1 MTPVAKQHVGASS
14 SSRSSQAGASS
25 YSSLNI
31 GAARGFTL
39 IELMVVLFLIA
50 LFSSLVIPRLPD
62 IGAGGPER
70 GARRIAG
77 TIKFLYNEAALSG
90 REHRLFFDL
99 DANALRPRTLN
110 NSNEIVAVKGLAEE
124 TKLPSGAKL
133 LDVAVAGQEKV
144 SSGVTT
150 LTISPTGWLPQTVI
164 HLESSDRQILT
175 IRLLSYT
182 GSAEVYEGYR
192 EF

>member
-1 MTPVAKQHVGASS
+1 MNAGAGQGASD
-14 SSRSSQAGASS
+14 
-25 YSSLNI
+25 
-31 GAARGFTL
+31 GFTL
-39 IELMVVLFLIA
+39 IELMVVIFLIA
-50 LFSSLVIPRLPD
+50 LFSALVIPRLPSID
-62 IGAGGPER
+62 AGGAER

-77 TIKFLYNEAALSG
+77 MTKYLYNEAALSG
-90 REHRLFFDL
+90 REHRLLFDL

-110 NSNEIVAVKGLAEE
+110 ASHEVVAVKGLAEE
-124 TKLPSGAKL
+124 NKLPSGVKL

-144 SSGVTT
+144 SSGETT
-150 LTISPTGWLPQTVI
+150 MSISPTGWLPQTII
-164 HLESSDRQILT
+164 HLESSNHQILT

>member
-1 MTPVAKQHVGASS
+1 MTPVAKQRVHLPPLQKGDFKT
-14 SSRSSQAGASS
+14 
-25 YSSLNI
+25 
-31 GAARGFTL
+31 RGFTL
-39 IELMVVLFLIA
+39 VELMVVLFLIA
-50 LFSSLVIPRLPD
+50 LFSALVIPRLPEID
-62 IGAGGPER
+62 AGGSER

-90 REHRLFFDL
+90 REHRLLFDL
-99 DANALRPRTLN
+99 DNNALRPLTLN
-110 NSNEIVAVKGLAEE
+110 ANREVVAVQGLAAES
-124 TKLPSGAKL
+124 KLPSGVRL
-133 LDVAVAGQEKV
+133 LAVAVAGQEKV

-150 LTISPTGWLPQTVI
+150 LSISPTGWLPQTVI
-164 HLESSDRQILT
+164 HLESADQKILT

>member
-1 MTPVAKQHVGASS
+1 MNVATGQRAS
-14 SSRSSQAGASS
+14 
-25 YSSLNI
+25 
-31 GAARGFTL
+31 RGFTL
-39 IELMVVLFLIA
+39 IELLVVIFLIA
-50 LFSSLVIPRLPD
+50 LFSALVIPRLPTID
-62 IGAGGPER
+62 AGGPER

-77 TIKFLYNEAALSG
+77 MTKFLYNEAALSG
-90 REHRLFFDL
+90 KEHRLLFDL

-110 NSNEIVAVKGLAEE
+110 ASRAVVAVKGLAEE
-124 TKLPSGAKL
+124 TKLPSGVKL

-144 SSGVTT
+144 TSGETT
-150 LTISPTGWLPQTVI
+150 MAISPTGWLPQTII
-164 HLESSDRQILT
+164 HLESANRQILT

>member
-1 MTPVAKQHVGASS
+1 MMK
-14 SSRSSQAGASS
+14 AGTGQGTS
-25 YSSLNI
+25 
-31 GAARGFTL
+31 RGFTL
-39 IELMVVLFLIA
+39 IELMVVIFLIA
-50 LFSSLVIPRLPD
+50 LFSALVIPRLPD
-62 IGAGGPER
+62 IDAGGPER

-77 TIKFLYNEAALSG
+77 TIKFLYNEAALTG
-90 REHRLFFDL
+90 KEHRLIFDL
-99 DANALRPRTLN
+99 DANALRPRTL
-110 NSNEIVAVKGLAEE
+110 SASREVVAVKGMAEE
-124 TKLPSGAKL
+124 SKLPSGVKL

-150 LTISPTGWLPQTVI
+150 LAISPTGWLPQTII
-164 HLESSDRQILT
+164 HLESPDRQILT

>member
-1 MTPVAKQHVGASS
+1 MTPVAKQCVGASS
-14 SSRSSQAGASS
+14 SSRSSQAGACS

-31 GAARGFTL
+31 GAASGFTL
-39 IELMVVLFLIA
+39 IELLVVLFLIA
-50 LFSSLVIPRLPD
+50 LFSALVIPRLPEID
-62 IGAGGPER
+62 AGGPER

-90 REHRLFFDL
+90 REHRLLFDL
-99 DANALRPRTLN
+99 DSNSLRPRTLN
-110 NSNEIVAVKGLAEE
+110 DIREVVAVKGLAAES
-124 TKLPSGAKL
+124 KLPSGVKL

-150 LTISPTGWLPQTVI
+150 LSISPTGWLPQTVI
-164 HLESSDRQILT
+164 HLESADRQILT

>member
-1 MTPVAKQHVGASS
+1 MNVATGPYAS
-14 SSRSSQAGASS
+14 
-25 YSSLNI
+25 
-31 GAARGFTL
+31 RGFTL

-50 LFSSLVIPRLPD
+50 LFSSLVIPRLPEID
-62 IGAGGPER
+62 AGGPER

-90 REHRLFFDL
+90 REHRLLFDL
-99 DANALRPRTLN
+99 DSNSLRPRTLN
-110 NSNEIVAVKGLAEE
+110 DLREVVAVKGLAAES
-124 TKLPSGAKL
+124 KLPSGVKL
-133 LDVAVAGQEKV
+133 LDVSVAGQEKV
-144 SSGVTT
+144 TSSITT

-164 HLESSDRQILT
+164 HLESADRQILT
-175 IRLLSYT
+175 IRFLSYT

>member
-1 MTPVAKQHVGASS
+1 MTLLAKKLVGASS

-25 YSSLNI
+25 YRSLHR

-39 IELMVVLFLIA
+39 IELMIVLFLIA
-50 LFSSLVIPRLPD
+50 LFSAMVIPRLPD
-62 IGAGGPER
+62 LEAGGAEKV
-70 GARRIAG
+70 ARRIAG
-77 TIKFLYNEAALSG
+77 TTKFLYNEAALSG
-90 REHRLFFDL
+90 VEHRLLFDL
-99 DANALRPRTLN
+99 DNNALRPNTLN
-110 NSNEIVAVKGLAEE
+110 ADREEVAVKGLAAESQ
-124 TKLPSGAKL
+124 LPAGVKL

-144 SSGVTT
+144 TSGATT
-150 LTISPTGWLPQTVI
+150 MAISPTGWLPQTVI
-164 HLESSDRQILT
+164 HLQSSDQQVLT